1 MDSFSSLTLLVA
13 LAAGGVGTFAGAVA
27 IVERRNHQRRW
38 WGAAATA
45 LAGAVVASM
54 FGTASLL
61 VHLRFGHGPD
71 SFAPLPTG
79 DALAAHPA
87 YLGVA
92 ALTVLAAGGWVIATF
107 RSRNRR
113 T

>member
-1 MDSFSSLTLLVA
+1 MDTFSSLALFVA
-13 LAAGGVGTFAGAVA
+13 LIAGAVGTFAGAVA
-27 IVERRNHQRRW
+27 VVERRQRRRRW
-38 WGAAATA
+38 WWAAATA
-45 LAGAVVASM
+45 LAGAVLASM

-71 SFAPLPTG
+71 SATPMRTA
-79 DALAAHPA
+79 DVLATHPA

-92 ALTVLAAGGWVIATF
+92 ALMVLAAAGWIVATF
-107 RSRNRR
+107 RAVNRR